1 MSLFHWFSRR
11 TPAMRKE
18 ARRAAK
24 PLFHGG
30 SRSDAAPPP
39 STGCKAESPEERRK
53 VRRHA
58 RREQMY
64 VAIRE
69 AMTRAGVLSAS
80 YRFKVLSLDPAA
92 DAFLVMMDLQSVT
105 GDTPP
110 LLAPI
115 ELLIM
120 QSARLRFDIS
130 VSAVYWRVH
139 EVESFNK
146 PLQRADVSPATP
158 THASTATPVPGPK
171 TPCFEP
177 VQADEVA
184 AFQRALLTATAQSR
198 VAAAEKVG
206 KTRSWLR
213 SSAHLVDD
221 FKDTEVTEPE
231 SSPLLSTTQYG
242 ELN

>member
-1 MSLFHWFSRR
+1 MSFLHWFSRKR
-11 TPAMRKE
+11 PETRAA

-24 PLFHGG
+24 PSFHGI
-30 SRSDAAPPP
+30 SRPDAPLSP
-39 STGCKAESPEERRK
+39 SMSSKAASPEDRSK

-80 YRFKVLSLDPAA
+80 YRFKVLSLDPGA
-92 DAFLVMMDLQSVT
+92 DAFLVMMDLQSVS
-105 GDTPP
+105 GDAPP
-110 LLAPI
+110 ELTAI

-120 QSARLRFDIS
+120 QSARLRFDIG

-139 EVESFNK
+139 EVEIISK
-146 PLQRADVSPATP
+146 ALRPVDAPLTE
-158 THASTATPVPGPK
+158 PVPAPK
-171 TPCFEP
+171 APRFEP
-177 VQADEVA
+177 VHPDEVA
-184 AFQRALLTATAQSR
+184 AFQQALLAASAHPPVT
-198 VAAAEKVG
+198 AAEKVG
-206 KTRSWLR
+206 KTRNWLR
-213 SSAHLVDD
+213 PSSARVDD